1 MYFFEVGTS
10 SEQPLFQK
18 FLVQKKNF
26 FRSRYFL
33 KRVAFSGKLV
43 LRDQFH
49 SIYTWKDFSLTNIY
63 SFKYIM
69 IWKDLEIP
77 LLFIVENS
85 KQCINFNIGCVTNVF
100 F

>member
-1 MYFFEVGTS
+1 MYFFEAGTS
-10 SEQPLFQK
+10 SEQPLFLK

-33 KRVAFSGKLV
+33 KTVASSGKLV

-63 SFKYIM
+63 SFKFFM
-69 IWKDLEIP
+69 I
-77 LLFIVENS
+77 
-85 KQCINFNIGCVTNVF
+85 
-100 F
+100 